1 MGVLLIFAWCAAGYF
16 CFTRRSA
23 RKELARMKKARDFEM
38 LPVQG
43 PDVVDEEEAVDG
55 GADNHLLAL
64 PPPELDN

>member
-1 MGVLLIFAWCAAGYF
+1 MGILLIFAWCAAGYF
-16 CFTRRSA
+16 CFSRRAA

-38 LPVQG
+38 LPVQA
-43 PDVVDEEEAVDG
+43 PDVDEEEAVDG

>member
-16 CFTRRSA
+16 CFTRRGA

-38 LPVQG
+38 VPVQG
-43 PDVVDEEEAVDG
+43 PDVDEEEAVDG

>member
-1 MGVLLIFAWCAAGYF
+1 MGILLIFAWCAAGFF
-16 CFTRRSA
+16 CFSRRTA

-38 LPVQG
+38 LPVQA
-43 PDVVDEEEAVDG
+43 PDVDEEEAVDG